1 MFIIIPMDICHPFR
15 DVPSDVGLLMKCTA
29 HGTDI
34 PRCYCYASRATI
46 ALDHTTAEEPP
57 EERHKEQKASTWP
70 QNAPD
75 PKLTELH
82 GKPPEHFQSIK
93 RSWRERVCSV
103 SSGDLWVF
111 FFCRTLYSSHD
122 HCHLFHSLVFLM

>member
-82 GKPPEHFQSIK
+82 GKPLNIFNPLSALGVRGFALSPAVI
-93 RSWRERVCSV
+93 C
-103 SSGDLWVF
+103 VF
-111 FFCRTLYSSHD
+111 FFSAELCTAATTIVIYFIR
-122 HCHLFHSLVFLM
+122 